1 MQAKTPKIVVVGGA
15 YVDMAIRCSQIPSV
29 GQSIIGSSLS
39 YRVTGPGPNQAV
51 EVSLCGCNVHL
62 ISKVGGDPFGQM
74 VKATLAEFKV
84 NTDFVYTAEARNTGA
99 VVTMVNTE
107 GENTSLTY
115 IGANAALLS
124 QDIQAAEQIISQAD
138 ICLIHGRLLQDTIV
152 AAISC
157 AKLHGLKVILNP
169 ARPIDHAGGE
179 NIALPTEYFSADILV
194 SNLCEAADIT
204 EQSATHIHTAKLI
217 GSDLVARGVGTA
229 VITMGSRGCMVID
242 RNSADHIPAF
252 EIEIIDHTCIGDA
265 FAGALAAYCAVKNDV
280 REAVKFASAAGALA
294 CTKFGTLES
303 LPTKAE
309 IIELL
314 QKEEM

>member
-29 GQSIIGSSLS
+29 GQSITGSSLS

-51 EVSLCGCNVHL
+51 EASLCGCNVHL

-115 IGANAALLS
+115 IGANAALLP
-124 QDIQAAEQIISQAD
+124 QVIQAAEQLISQAD

-152 AAISC
+152 AAICC

-169 ARPIDHAGGE
+169 ARPIDQADGE

-265 FAGALAAYCAVKNDV
+265 FAGALAAYCTVKNNV